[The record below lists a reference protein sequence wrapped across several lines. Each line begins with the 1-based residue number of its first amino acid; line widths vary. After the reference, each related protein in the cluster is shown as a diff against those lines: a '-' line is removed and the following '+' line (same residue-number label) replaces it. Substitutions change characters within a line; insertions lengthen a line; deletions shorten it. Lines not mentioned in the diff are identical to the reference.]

1 MKIVLKAKK
10 HPEGLYN
17 DLRELDLDELILM
30 PPDEWLKD
38 RMDEFDYW
46 TSFKNNGMIY
56 PITVSP
62 HTEDWVQERLQ
73 RGKTPQHLK
82 ANGDVRPGLYVQT
95 GNKRV
100 YWARQ
105 EGYTHIEGYYVTNRE
120 DKAKIRSKLHIPHT
134 EIPR

>member
-1 MKIVLKAKK
+1 MKIVLKAKE

-62 HTEDWVQERLQ
+62 HSLDLTSLLQ
-73 RGKTPQHLK
+73 
-82 ANGDVRPGLYVQT
+82 
-95 GNKRV
+95 
-100 YWARQ
+100 
-105 EGYTHIEGYYVTNRE
+105 
-120 DKAKIRSKLHIPHT
+120 
-134 EIPR
+134 